1 MRNRAVIK
9 AEAREFVRVGQ
20 ISPVLVTLIFLV
32 IGFAMSRLADL
43 VSGKSLFYSLEL
55 QLAEM
60 QGQLT
65 GDYSLYDDLTDISPS
80 LMGTFLSILVMLLNT
95 VLHGGYCLFLM
106 GIRRGETMPWSTL
119 FDGFSRAG
127 KLIWCQILMGIKIA
141 LWSFLFVI
149 PGIIAAYRYRFAIY
163 NILTDDSL
171 SAGEAIRLS
180 CRQTDGIKSELFVL
194 DLSFIGWNLVS
205 LLTLDLL
212 QVWLTPYM
220 VLSDL
225 AYYDDAC
232 ARLGGAGA
240 EEQDNRYNYR
250 DKDPWEY

>member
-20 ISPVLVTLIFLV
+20 VSPVLVTLIFLV
-32 IGFAMSRLADL
+32 IGFALSRLADL

-55 QLAEM
+55 QMAEL
-60 QGQLT
+60 QGQIT

-95 VLHGGYCLFLM
+95 VLHGGYCLYLM
-106 GIRRGETMPWSTL
+106 GIRRGEIMPWSTL

-171 SAGEAIRLS
+171 SAGEAIQLS

-220 VLSDL
+220 ALSDL

-232 ARLGGAGA
+232 ARLGGADA
-240 EEQDNRYNYR
+240 AEQDNRYNYR

>member
-1 MRNRAVIK
+1 M
-9 AEAREFVRVGQ
+9 
-20 ISPVLVTLIFLV
+20 SLIFLA

-43 VSGKSLFYSLEL
+43 VTGKSLFYSLEL

-65 GDYSLYDDLTDISPS
+65 GDYSLYDNLTGISPT
-80 LMGTFLSILVMLLNT
+80 LTGTFFSILVMLLNA
-95 VLHGGYCLFLM
+95 VLHGGYTLFLM

-141 LWSFLFVI
+141 LWSFLFLI

-163 NILTDDSL
+163 NILADDSL
-171 SAGEAIRLS
+171 SVNEAIRLS
-180 CRQTDGIKSELFVL
+180 CRQTNGIKLELFVL
-194 DLSFIGWNLVS
+194 DLSFIGWSLLS

-212 QVWLTPYM
+212 QVWLMPYM
-220 VLSDL
+220 ALSDL
-225 AYYDDAC
+225 AYYEDAQKSQC
-232 ARLGGAGA
+232 RFG
-240 EEQDNRYNYR
+240 DNSFSSSNSR
-250 DKDPWEY
+250 DKDPWDL